1 MSRTTAPANSRGRIG
16 LCADAV
22 DAIAAHVGIAQ
33 QVGFCV
39 GESNLKDESSGPS
52 MQQAR
57 QAASTVRSLP
67 DGVLYT
73 LCYLYQTT
81 AARVRTGAWSARA
94 HPRRITTR
102 ASILVAAR
110 PIISHATQARLRSAA
125 SLALL
130 NVEAEHLGRGDG
142 HAAVD
147 AQSQGTRQGDPGGWS
162 DLPN

>member
-81 AARVRTGAWSARA
+81 AARVRTTIPHYAE
-94 HPRRITTR
+94 RRIPFCSLRPKTDVK
-102 ASILVAAR
+102 ILKE
-110 PIISHATQARLRSAA
+110 S
-125 SLALL
+125 
-130 NVEAEHLGRGDG
+130 RG
-142 HAAVD
+142 
-147 AQSQGTRQGDPGGWS
+147 
-162 DLPN
+162 